1 MDTIIYLI
9 EMYFQIVI
17 IIFSWNQVMKQK
29 FPLIVQSIIYYSM
42 LVFVLL
48 FILSNNSSELV
59 QTIMKLS
66 VVVVFLLIA
75 YKDSLLKKF
84 VMFIMTV
91 LISGAVTLST
101 EALVKK
107 IFHMPTTDEFRIA
120 NSTCAAGMIILQDLL
135 LIACVSGCVI
145 YKIRDK
151 SFRKNISHLMV
162 MVAFTS
168 IHMAFLIVYYSDT
181 SVLDSQKNNIIQFV
195 YQILII
201 TMVLFQYYNTLR
213 SQKLIETEETL
224 KKLEMEKHYTYDYYM
239 LADEK
244 FSEISSLR
252 HDIQN
257 QIQAV
262 EYLTAEGGN
271 YKEAREIINQ
281 IQKRLNASRS
291 VQFCE
296 NHIINSVLA
305 MKINEPANS
314 DIDTEIILKNCRD
327 LPFDNYDLCSLF
339 VNLFDNAAEAC
350 HKISSSDKK
359 FIEVNSCIKNNYFVL
374 KVVNSCNSKIKLSSN
389 KLPISTKSEPNHGYG
404 TKIINSIT
412 KKYNGSFSIEQN
424 ENVITAVAVLKLTGK

>member
-1 MDTIIYLI
+1 MYFV
-9 EMYFQIVI
+9 EMYVQILIV
-17 IIFSWNQVMKQK
+17 IFSWNQVMKQR
-29 FPLIVQSIIYYSM
+29 FPMIVQSLIYFSLMIIISIFA
-42 LVFVLL
+42 LH
-48 FILSNNSSELV
+48 NGQSSIQ
-59 QTIMKLS
+59 QTIPKL
-66 VVVVFLLIA
+66 LTGLIILNIN

-84 VMFIMTV
+84 IMFILTTIITGV
-91 LISGAVTLST
+91 VALST
-101 EALVKK
+101 EALVMKMFNEP
-107 IFHMPTTDEFRIA
+107 ITAFSFA
-120 NSTCAAGMIILQDLL
+120 NSANAAGMIILQDLL
-135 LIACVSGCVI
+135 LIVCVSCCAV
-145 YKIRDK
+145 YKFFNR
-151 SFRKNISHLMV
+151 SLRKNISQLIV
-162 MVAFTS
+162 MIAFTA
-168 IHMAFLIVYYSDT
+168 IHMVFLIIYYSDK
-181 SVLDSQKNNIIQFV
+181 SVLNSQKNNVIQFV

-271 YKEAREIINQ
+271 YEEAREIISQ
-281 IQKRLNASRS
+281 IQKRLNASRN

-305 MKINEPANS
+305 MKINESANS
-314 DIDTEIILKNCRD
+314 DIDTDIILKNCRD

-350 HKISSSDKK
+350 HKISSGNRK
-359 FIEVNSCIKNNYFVL
+359 FIEINSCIKNNYFVL
-374 KVVNSCNSKIKLSSN
+374 KVTNSCNPEIKLSSN
-389 KLPISTKSEPNHGYG
+389 KLPVSTKSEPNHGYG

-412 KKYNGSFSIEQN
+412 KKYNGSFSIEQDN
-424 ENVITAVAVLKLTGK
+424 NVITAVAVLKLNVS

>member
-1 MDTIIYLI
+1 MDTIIYFV
-9 EMYFQIVI
+9 EFYVQI
-17 IIFSWNQVMKQK
+17 IILTFSWNQVMRQR
-29 FPLIVQSIIYYSM
+29 FPIIIQSFIYLFMIIIASILTFHAGQNEVQQTVPKLITG
-42 LVFVLL
+42 LL
-48 FILSNNSSELV
+48 FFI
-59 QTIMKLS
+59 
-66 VVVVFLLIA
+66 IA
-75 YKDSLLKKF
+75 YNDSMLKKF
-84 VMFIMTV
+84 IIFIATT
-91 LISGAVTLST
+91 IITAVVALST
-101 EALVKK
+101 EALVVK
-107 IFHMPTTDEFRIA
+107 IFNQPITKFSSA
-120 NSTCAAGMIILQDLL
+120 NSANAAGMIILQDLL
-135 LIACVSGCVI
+135 LIFCVSSCII

-151 SFRKNISHLMV
+151 SFRKNISHLIV
-162 MVAFTS
+162 MVVFTS
-168 IHMAFLIVYYSDT
+168 IHMIFLIVYYSDT

-201 TMVLFQYYNTLR
+201 TMVLFQYYNTIR

-281 IQKRLNASRS
+281 IQKRLNASRG

-350 HKISSSDKK
+350 HKINSSDKK

-404 TKIINSIT
+404 TKIINNIT

-424 ENVITAVAVLKLTGK
+424 NNVITAVAVLKLTGE

>member
-1 MDTIIYLI
+1 MDTIIYFVEFYI
-9 EMYFQIVI
+9 QI
-17 IIFSWNQVMKQK
+17 IILTFSWNQVMRQR
-29 FPLIVQSIIYYSM
+29 FPMIVQSFIYLFMIIIASI
-42 LVFVLL
+42 LTFHAGQTEIQQTVPKLITGFL
-48 FILSNNSSELV
+48 FFIV
-59 QTIMKLS
+59 
-66 VVVVFLLIA
+66 A
-75 YKDSLLKKF
+75 YKDSMLKKF
-84 VMFIMTV
+84 IMFIVTT
-91 LISGAVTLST
+91 IITAVVALST
-101 EALVKK
+101 EALVVK
-107 IFHMPTTDEFRIA
+107 IFSQPITKFSSA
-120 NSTCAAGMIILQDLL
+120 NSANAAGMIILQDLL
-135 LIACVSGCVI
+135 LIFCVSSCII

-151 SFRKNISHLMV
+151 SFRKNISHLIV
-162 MVAFTS
+162 MVAFTA

-424 ENVITAVAVLKLTGK
+424 ENVITAVAVLKLNVN

>member
-1 MDTIIYLI
+1 MDTIIYFV
-9 EMYFQIVI
+9 EFYVQI
-17 IIFSWNQVMKQK
+17 IILTFSWNQIMRQR
-29 FPLIVQSIIYYSM
+29 FPIIIQSFIYLFMIIIASVLAFHAGQNEVQQTIPKLITG
-42 LVFVLL
+42 LL
-48 FILSNNSSELV
+48 FFI
-59 QTIMKLS
+59 
-66 VVVVFLLIA
+66 IA
-75 YKDSLLKKF
+75 YNDSMLKKF
-84 VMFIMTV
+84 IMFIVTTIITAV
-91 LISGAVTLST
+91 VTLST
-101 EALVKK
+101 EALVVK
-107 IFHMPTTDEFRIA
+107 IFNQPITKFSSA
-120 NSTCAAGMIILQDLL
+120 NSANAAGMIILQDLL
-135 LIACVSGCVI
+135 LIFCVSGCII

-181 SVLDSQKNNIIQFV
+181 SVLDNQKNNIIQFV

-271 YKEAREIINQ
+271 YEEAREIINQ
-281 IQKRLNASRS
+281 IQKRLNASRG

-350 HKISSSDKK
+350 HKIDSSDKK

-412 KKYNGSFSIEQN
+412 KKYNGSFSIEKN
-424 ENVITAVAVLKLTGK
+424 ENVITAVAVLKLNVN

>member
-1 MDTIIYLI
+1 MDTIIYFV
-9 EMYFQIVI
+9 EFYVQI
-17 IIFSWNQVMKQK
+17 IILTFSWNQIMRQR
-29 FPLIVQSIIYYSM
+29 FPIIIQSFIYLFMIIIASILAFHAGQNEVQ
-42 LVFVLL
+42 
-48 FILSNNSSELV
+48 
-59 QTIMKLS
+59 QTIPKLITG
-66 VVVVFLLIA
+66 FLFFIIA
-75 YKDSLLKKF
+75 YNDSMLKKF
-84 VMFIMTV
+84 IMFIVTT
-91 LISGAVTLST
+91 IITAVVALST
-101 EALVKK
+101 EALVVKTFNQPITK
-107 IFHMPTTDEFRIA
+107 FSSA
-120 NSTCAAGMIILQDLL
+120 NSVNAAGMIILQDLL
-135 LIACVSGCVI
+135 LIFCVSGCII

-168 IHMAFLIVYYSDT
+168 IHMIFLIVYYSDT

-271 YKEAREIINQ
+271 YEEAREIINQ
-281 IQKRLNASRS
+281 IQKRLNASRG

-350 HKISSSDKK
+350 HKIDSSDKK

-374 KVVNSCNSKIKLSSN
+374 KVVNSCNSEIKLSSN

-412 KKYNGSFSIEQN
+412 KKYNGSFSIEKN
-424 ENVITAVAVLKLTGK
+424 ENVITAVAVLKLNVN